1 MSAPP
6 SNGVVPESMPAAKPR
21 RILVVDDNTDAASS
35 LAMLLKIS
43 GNEAHTANEGL
54 EAIEVAEAFR
64 PDVVLLDIGMPN
76 LDGLEVCRR
85 IRAQPW
91 GRDMLMIALTGWGQE
106 EDRRKSKDVGFD
118 HHLVKPVD
126 YPTLVRLLAE
136 SGNEAVG
143 R

>member
-1 MSAPP
+1 MRVLFADDDVISRTLLAAVLTHVGHQSRSA
-6 SNGVVPESMPAAKPR
+6 GDGGEAWALFQAEPAP
-21 RILVVDDNTDAASS
+21 LVV
-35 LAMLLKIS
+35 L
-43 GNEAHTANEGL
+43 
-54 EAIEVAEAFR
+54 
-64 PDVVLLDIGMPN
+64 DVDMPV

-106 EDRRKSKDVGFD
+106 EDRQKSKDVGFD
-118 HHLVKPVD
+118 YHLVKPVD
-126 YPTLVRLLAE
+126 FPTLVRLLAE